1 MADIGEF
8 AERAAD
14 MYGVHQGSVSG
25 KSELYRH
32 QGGLPASRKVVLE
45 FIKAA
50 YNASLI
56 PDEGR
61 YPVTCLMCYRKD
73 VALQFHTKFSEP
85 RESSAAEI
93 AKLSHAIDNRS
104 HIACICEENRITL
117 GGFHVNML
125 YNQREYG
132 YFSGRIANPLKV
144 QIKGPG
150 NIEVSCTGVALVF
163 RGGHIFEES
172 PLTLSSSMK
181 RLVTRITDELR
192 DTREDLMES
201 LDHIFNDLMRE
212 IVRLGHGGMV
222 IFADPPKK
230 THFSSFRETHCFYF
244 HEVLCAYWDESAK
257 LVKAAGGVE
266 KLLKMTDR
274 RHLAPHMMNVTRA
287 TDQLENCLPAIA
299 NLSGM
304 DGATVLTYG
313 CSVGAFNAIIDRQN
327 EPESEPKLIGVDG
340 KAIDYQKT
348 FGHRGSRHQSALLYA
363 RSVPDSFVF
372 VISQDGSISAFHN
385 PNDGTVICEFGLRPM
400 E

>member
-1 MADIGEF
+1 MADIREF
-8 AERAAD
+8 AERAAN
-14 MYGVHQGSVSG
+14 MYGVHQDTLRGNN
-25 KSELYRH
+25 ELYLH
-32 QGGLPASRKVVLE
+32 QGGLPATRMAASE

-61 YPVTCLMCYRKD
+61 YPVTCLMCYRED
-73 VALQFHTKFSEP
+73 VALDFHTLFDKPCEA
-85 RESSAAEI
+85 SAEEI

-104 HIACICEENRITL
+104 HIACICREDPIVL

-144 QIKGPG
+144 RIKGPG

-163 RGGHIFEES
+163 RGGHISEES
-172 PLTLSSSMK
+172 PLTLSSSME
-181 RLVTRITDELR
+181 RLVARVTEELR
-192 DTREDLMES
+192 DTPDDPIES

-222 IFADPPKK
+222 IFADTPKE
-230 THFSSFRETHCFYF
+230 THFSSLRRTNCYYFYD
-244 HEVLCAYWDESAK
+244 LLRSYWDESAE
-257 LVKAAGGVE
+257 LVKAAGGVG
-266 KLLKMTDR
+266 KLLNKPN
-274 RHLAPHMMNVTRA
+274 HSQLAPRMMNVTRA
-287 TDQLENCLPAIA
+287 TDQLENCLRAIA

-304 DGATVLTYG
+304 DGAIVLTYG
-313 CSVGAFNAIIDRQN
+313 CNVGAFNAIIDRQN

>member
-1 MADIGEF
+1 MADIREF
-8 AERAAD
+8 AEQAAN
-14 MYGVHQGSVSG
+14 MYAVHQDTLRGNN
-25 KSELYRH
+25 ELYLY
-32 QGGLPASRKVVLE
+32 QGGLPATRKAASE

-61 YPVTCLMCYRKD
+61 YPVTCLMCYRED
-73 VALQFHTKFSEP
+73 VALDFHTKFTEP
-85 RESSAAEI
+85 LEASAEEI

-104 HIACICEENRITL
+104 HIACICGEDRITL
-117 GGFHVNML
+117 GGFHVNRL

-132 YFSGRIANPLKV
+132 YASGRIANPLKV

-150 NIEVSCTGVALVF
+150 NIEVFCMGDALVF
-163 RGGHIFEES
+163 RGGHISEES
-172 PLTLSSSMK
+172 PLTLSNSME
-181 RLVTRITDELR
+181 RLVARVTEELR
-192 DTREDLMES
+192 DTPEDLFKS

-222 IFADPPKK
+222 IFADTPKK
-230 THFSSFRETHCFYF
+230 THFSSLRRTDCYYF
-244 HEVLCAYWDESAK
+244 QDLLYDYWDESTK
-257 LVKAAGGVE
+257 LVKAAGGVGE
-266 KLLKMTDR
+266 LLNVPDR
-274 RHLAPHMMNVTRA
+274 SHLMPYMMNVTRA

-304 DGATVLTYG
+304 DGAIVLTYG
-313 CSVGAFNAIIDRQN
+313 CNVGAFNAIIDRQN
-327 EPESEPKLIGVDG
+327 EPESEPTLIGVDG
-340 KAIDYQKT
+340 TAIDYQKT

-372 VISQDGSISAFHN
+372 VVSQDGSITAFHN

>member
-8 AERAAD
+8 AERAAN
-14 MYGVHQGSVSG
+14 MYGAHQDTVRGNI
-25 KSELYRH
+25 ELYRH
-32 QGGLPASRKVVLE
+32 QGGLPATRKTASE

-61 YPVTCLMCYRKD
+61 YPITCLMCYRED
-73 VALQFHTKFSEP
+73 VALQFHTLFSEP
-85 RESSAAEI
+85 REASAEEI

-104 HIACICEENRITL
+104 HIACLCGESRITL
-117 GGFHVNML
+117 CGFHVNML

-132 YFSGRIANPLKV
+132 YFAGRIANPLKV
-144 QIKGPG
+144 RIKGPG
-150 NIEVSCTGVALVF
+150 NIEVSCTSVALVF
-163 RGGHIFEES
+163 RGGHISEES
-172 PLTLSSSMK
+172 PLTFSSSMK
-181 RLVTRITDELR
+181 RLVARITEELR
-192 DTREDLMES
+192 ETREDLIES
-201 LDHIFNDLMRE
+201 LDDIFNDLMRE

-222 IFADPPKK
+222 IFADTPKK
-230 THFSSFRETHCFYF
+230 THFSSFRETHCYYF
-244 HEVLCAYWDESAK
+244 QELLCAYWEESAK
-257 LVKAAGGVE
+257 LVKAAGGVGE
-266 KLLKMTDR
+266 LRNMPDR
-274 RHLAPHMMNVTRA
+274 RHLTPHMMNVTRA

-304 DGATVLTYG
+304 DGAIVLTYG
-313 CSVGAFNAIIDRQN
+313 CNVGAFNAIIDRQN
-327 EPESEPKLIGVDG
+327 EPQSEPKLIDVDG